1 MLEGVC
7 RRLDAHVPAYSTYRV
22 GYMTVDVILTSL
34 DMFSEVSTQRL
45 TGEDMSTIT
54 ITMHE
59 RRFFERIY
67 LVVEQVPRG
76 QVSTY
81 GDIAAIVGGGCDARV
96 VGLAMGDLGPR
107 AAKVPW
113 QRIINRSGGISTQGT
128 SQRELLVAEGIE
140 FDEKGKVPLDR
151 FRWAGPD
158 KEWAANHG
166 FNVLPARG
174 SSKEEEDKS
183 QLRLF

>member
-1 MLEGVC
+1 
-7 RRLDAHVPAYSTYRV
+7 
-22 GYMTVDVILTSL
+22 
-34 DMFSEVSTQRL
+34 
-45 TGEDMSTIT
+45 MSIIT
-54 ITMHE
+54 ITTQE

-67 LVVEQVPRG
+67 QVVEQVPRG

-81 GDIAAIVGGGCDARV
+81 GDIAIIVGGGCDARI

-128 SQRELLVAEGIE
+128 SQRDLLVAEGVE
-140 FDEKGKVPLDR
+140 FDEKGKVRLER
-151 FRWAGPD
+151 FRWAGPPQECLT
-158 KEWAANHG
+158 KHG
-166 FNVLPARG
+166 FNTLPART
-174 SSKEEEDKS
+174 SKDEEEDKS

>member
-1 MLEGVC
+1 
-7 RRLDAHVPAYSTYRV
+7 
-22 GYMTVDVILTSL
+22 
-34 DMFSEVSTQRL
+34 
-45 TGEDMSTIT
+45 MSTIT

-67 LVVEQVPRG
+67 QVVEQVPRG

-81 GDIAAIVGGGCDARV
+81 GDIAIIVGGGCDARI

-128 SQRELLVAEGIE
+128 SQRDLLVAEGVE
-140 FDEKGKVPLDR
+140 FDEKGKVRLER
-151 FRWAGPD
+151 FRWAGPPQ
-158 KEWAANHG
+158 EWLTKHG
-166 FNVLPARG
+166 FNPLPARA
-174 SSKEEEDKS
+174 SKDEEEDKS

>member
-1 MLEGVC
+1 
-7 RRLDAHVPAYSTYRV
+7 
-22 GYMTVDVILTSL
+22 
-34 DMFSEVSTQRL
+34 
-45 TGEDMSTIT
+45 MSTIT

-67 LVVEQVPRG
+67 QVVEQVPCG

-81 GDIAAIVGGGCDARV
+81 GDIALIVGGDCDARI

-113 QRIINRSGGISTQGT
+113 QRIINRSGGISLQG
-128 SQRELLVAEGIE
+128 SDQRERLVAEGVE

-151 FRWAGPD
+151 FRWAGPTQ
-158 KEWAANHG
+158 EWAAKHG
-166 FNVLPARG
+166 FTPLPARTP
-174 SSKEEEDKS
+174 SKDEEDKS

>member
-1 MLEGVC
+1 
-7 RRLDAHVPAYSTYRV
+7 
-22 GYMTVDVILTSL
+22 
-34 DMFSEVSTQRL
+34 
-45 TGEDMSTIT
+45 MSTIT

-67 LVVEQVPRG
+67 QVVEQVPRG

-81 GDIAAIVGGGCDARV
+81 GDIAIVVGGGCDARI

-128 SQRELLVAEGIE
+128 SQRDLLVAEGVE
-140 FDEKGKVPLDR
+140 FDEKGKVRMER
-151 FRWAGPD
+151 FRWPGPGA
-158 KEWAANHG
+158 EWAMKHG
-166 FNVLPARG
+166 FHPLPART
-174 SSKEEEDKS
+174 SKDEEEDKS

>member
-1 MLEGVC
+1 
-7 RRLDAHVPAYSTYRV
+7 
-22 GYMTVDVILTSL
+22 
-34 DMFSEVSTQRL
+34 
-45 TGEDMSTIT
+45 MST

-67 LVVEQVPRG
+67 QVVEQVPRG

-81 GDIAAIVGGGCDARV
+81 GDIALIVGGDCDARI

-113 QRIINRSGGISTQGT
+113 QRIINRTGGISLQG
-128 SQRELLVAEGIE
+128 SPQRELLEAEGVE
-140 FDEKGKVPLDR
+140 FDEKGKVYMDR
-151 FRWAGPD
+151 FRWAGPSA
-158 KEWAANHG
+158 EWAAKHG
-166 FNVLPARG
+166 FHPLPARTP
-174 SSKEEEDKS
+174 SKEEDKS

>member
-1 MLEGVC
+1 
-7 RRLDAHVPAYSTYRV
+7 
-22 GYMTVDVILTSL
+22 
-34 DMFSEVSTQRL
+34 
-45 TGEDMSTIT
+45 MSTIT

-67 LVVEQVPRG
+67 QVVEQVPRG

-81 GDIAAIVGGGCDARV
+81 GDIALIVGGDCDARI

-107 AAKVPW
+107 ASKVPW
-113 QRIINRSGGISTQGT
+113 QRIINRSGGISLQG
-128 SQRELLVAEGIE
+128 SDQRERLVAEGVE

-151 FRWAGPD
+151 FRWAGPTQ
-158 KEWAANHG
+158 EWAAKHG
-166 FNVLPARG
+166 FTPLPARA
-174 SSKEEEDKS
+174 SSKDEEDKS